1 LFGLSPA
8 NWCAIIEPLF
18 YSKEMSSS
26 SMVLETERL
35 VLRRLSTDD
44 AEFVLG
50 LLNEP
55 SFLRYI
61 GDRGVRNLEQATQYI
76 LNRLVT
82 SYERNGFGLYL
93 VELKESG
100 IPIGISGLVKRD
112 TLPDPDIGFAFL
124 PAYWSKG
131 YAVESAVAVMNHA
144 REVLGL
150 TRIVAITSLD
160 NEASA
165 KLLGKIGLRFERL
178 IKLSE
183 DEEEIKL
190 FTPARR

>member
-1 LFGLSPA
+1 V
-8 NWCAIIEPLF
+8 I
-18 YSKEMSSS
+18 
-26 SMVLETERL
+26 VLETERL
-35 VLRRLSTDD
+35 ILRKLSTDD
-44 AEFVLG
+44 AEFVLE

-61 GDRGVRNLEQATQYI
+61 GDRGVRNLEEAKQYI
-76 LNRLVT
+76 LNRLIT
-82 SYERNGFGLYL
+82 SYEQNGFGLYL
-93 VELKESG
+93 VQLRESG
-100 IPIGISGLVKRD
+100 IPIGISGLVKRT
-112 TLPDPDIGFAFL
+112 TLPDPDIGFAYL
-124 PAYWSKG
+124 PAYWSRG
-131 YAVESAVAVMNHA
+131 YAVESAAAVITYA

-183 DEEEIKL
+183 DAEEVKL
-190 FTPARR
+190 FTLEVSP

>member
-1 LFGLSPA
+1 
-8 NWCAIIEPLF
+8 
-18 YSKEMSSS
+18 
-26 SMVLETERL
+26 MVLETERL
-35 VLRRLSTDD
+35 ILRRLSIDD
-44 AEFVLG
+44 AEFVLE

-61 GDRGVRNLEQATQYI
+61 GDRGVRNLEDAAQYI

-93 VELKESG
+93 VELRESG

-112 TLPDPDIGFAFL
+112 TLPDADIGFAFL
-124 PAYWSKG
+124 PAYWSQG
-131 YAVESAVAVMNHA
+131 YAFESAAAVMNYA

-150 TRIVAITSLD
+150 NRILAITSPD

-165 KLLGKIGLRFERL
+165 KLLGKIGLRYERL

-183 DEEEIKL
+183 DAEEVKL
-190 FTPARR
+190 FTTDV

>member
-1 LFGLSPA
+1 
-8 NWCAIIEPLF
+8 
-18 YSKEMSSS
+18 
-26 SMVLETERL
+26 MVLETERL

-44 AEFVLG
+44 AEFVLE

-55 SFLRYI
+55 SFRRYI
-61 GDRGVRNLEQATQYI
+61 GDRGVRNLAEAAQYI
-76 LNRLVT
+76 LNRLVA

-93 VELKESG
+93 VELKEGG

-112 TLPDPDIGFAFL
+112 TLPDADIGFAFL

-131 YAVESAVAVMNHA
+131 YAVESAAAVMNYA

-165 KLLGKIGLRFERL
+165 KVLGKIGLRYERL
-178 IKLSE
+178 IRLSE
-183 DEEEIKL
+183 DAEEVKL
-190 FTPARR
+190 FTPRAEVSGTSA

>member
-1 LFGLSPA
+1 MIASLSM
-8 NWCAIIEPLF
+8 I
-18 YSKEMSSS
+18 
-26 SMVLETERL
+26 VLETERL
-35 VLRRLSTDD
+35 ILRRLSTDD
-44 AEFVLG
+44 AQFVLE

-61 GDRGVRNLEQATQYI
+61 GDRGVRNLEQAVQYI
-76 LNRLVT
+76 LDRLVA

-112 TLPDPDIGFAFL
+112 SLPDADIGFAFL

-131 YAVESAVAVMNHA
+131 YAIESAAAVMNHA
-144 REVLGL
+144 REDLGL
-150 TRIVAITSLD
+150 TRIVAITSPD
-160 NEASA
+160 NEASE

-183 DEEEIKL
+183 DAEEVKL
-190 FTPARR
+190 FTPESG